1 VNPSDLMSGP
11 PAPSVDTGRVV
22 ATALNDGIRRIASE
36 VRHSLDFYLA
46 GRTDTPVSRAMLC
59 GPALEI
65 PGFTEALSRELGIDV
80 MRGEVALASPSA
92 AGTVPLSVLPVA
104 AGLSV
109 ADGPV

>member
-1 VNPSDLMSGP
+1 MSGP

-46 GRTDTPVSRAMLC
+46 GRTDSPVKRALLC

-65 PGFTEALSRELGIDV
+65 PGFADALSRELGITV
-80 MRGEVALASPSA
+80 LRGEVALATPTA
-92 AGTVPLSVLPVA
+92 AGDVPLSILPVA

-109 ADGPV
+109 ADGPQ